1 MKFSVESNKKTV
13 MNFTG
18 KINLLRFKSAC
29 VIDVQGKTMKKR
41 GVFIPIDDNCL
52 FVSADDKGNA
62 KGVYV
67 DFMAW
72 ENRQLSQFGDTHSIK
87 QNYPKEV
94 RQLMCEEDMK
104 TIPYFGNL
112 KPYEPKN
119 AVSEVKTVGAV
130 IEEMSDLPF

>member
-1 MKFSVESNKKTV
+1 

-72 ENRQLSQFGDTHSIK
+72 ENRQMSQFGDTHSIK

-119 AVSEVKTVGAV
+119 RCRRSRRSGK
-130 IEEMSDLPF
+130 